1 MKRLATDNRVALNR
15 IVLLA
20 QRRSQPAESVTIL
33 VLEQLNCGTSLGL
46 CGGAGVERRIW
57 VMRRDARN
65 PSQWAAQWAD
75 QGDDLRE
82 DGLGTLLG
90 VFTPVSCRA
99 ADSAGQAPWPGDS

>member
-1 MKRLATDNRVALNR
+1 
-15 IVLLA
+15 
-20 QRRSQPAESVTIL
+20 
-33 VLEQLNCGTSLGL
+33 
-46 CGGAGVERRIW
+46 
-57 VMRRDARN
+57 MRRDARN